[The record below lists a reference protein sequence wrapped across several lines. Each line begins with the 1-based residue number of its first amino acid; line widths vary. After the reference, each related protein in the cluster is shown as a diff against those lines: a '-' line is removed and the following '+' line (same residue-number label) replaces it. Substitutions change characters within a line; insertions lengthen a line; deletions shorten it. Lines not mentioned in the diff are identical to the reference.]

1 MRPGALPG
9 MSHRTASVWGGVGRG
24 VQRSAA
30 WGGWGRYQERYD
42 RLVEAILTVE
52 ESTMIAQKKDIS
64 PKWANLAPGMKT
76 LEDAIAIKNG
86 LRF

>member
-1 MRPGALPG
+1 
-9 MSHRTASVWGGVGRG
+9 
-24 VQRSAA
+24 
-30 WGGWGRYQERYD
+30 
-42 RLVEAILTVE
+42 
-52 ESTMIAQKKDIS
+52 MIAQKKDIS

>member
-1 MRPGALPG
+1 MGEAFNEVPPG
-9 MSHRTASVWGGVGRG
+9 
-24 VQRSAA
+24 
-30 WGGWGRYQERYD
+30 GGWGRYQERYD